1 MFANSD
7 VSVDGEELFKRFQ
20 GCRIVDAM
28 AFVEPVLDPN
38 DYNRP
43 YASYEGF
50 TLGCALRYDTESD
63 PQEQTLLQY
72 AWFVRLPNGRF
83 VASDFVDGKE
93 LNGIVQDVRNG
104 EKRRGLD
111 PSLLV
116 GEAMGQQAE
125 VLKKLVSEEP
135 EIPIVSANFNEWV
148 QHRLPTKAE
157 IKEGLEADTPI
168 HNRIEQGLTYL
179 NDVFKD
185 IDTNKAKKY
194 VRMCRPKGERLIKN
208 AGLTSKELAVGLTD
222 MAKAVATAGQE
233 AMLTLSGPEV
243 QAITRALLALE
254 GRIQGISDSVVEKIK
269 AVQEELAKKEDGVDF
284 TAQNTIAGP
293 DEEVSRKI
301 AETKQIVD
309 ALEPGER
316 GKIWDTYFDYL
327 NEAQARQELTSENE
341 QRALAAGLGLGAD
354 PMVAVE
360 TVVSLAQNDALVNQT
375 IENALEQDLQ
385 MSPEAITQKI
395 LDERHKENEHRKL
408 VAAKEGKKPVLLSRY
423 TKEGFPIRA
432 ETLGP
437 YVKARVQS
445 ERIEA
450 INDCEHKLKEGL
462 APTANQLRL
471 YTAKNLAG
479 VSIVKTL
486 LDREADPDLMSKAQH
501 LVTQVPAQP
510 EVVKT
515 VVQKPTVQQ
524 DDIPYEKEKVRKTG
538 HGRTLTRSKSGE
550 H

>member
-28 AFVEPVLDPN
+28 AFVEPKLDPN
-38 DYNRP
+38 DYNRS

-63 PQEQTLLQY
+63 PQQQTLLQY
-72 AWFVRLPNGRF
+72 AWFVRLPDGRF

-116 GEAMGQQAE
+116 GEAMGQQVE

-148 QHRLPTKAE
+148 HHRLPTKSA
-157 IKEGLEADTPI
+157 IKEGLEAD
-168 HNRIEQGLTYL
+168 
-179 NDVFKD
+179 
-185 IDTNKAKKY
+185 KAKNY
-194 VRMCRPKGERLIKN
+194 VHLYRPMGERLIKN

-243 QAITRALLALE
+243 QAVTRALLALE
-254 GRIQGISDSVVEKIK
+254 GRIQGISDSVFEKIK
-269 AVQEELAKKEDGVDF
+269 AVQEELAKKKDGVDF

-293 DEEVSRKI
+293 DAEVSRKI

-316 GKIWDTYFDYL
+316 GQIWDTYFDYL
-327 NEAQARQELTSENE
+327 NEAQARQELTTENE
-341 QRALAAGLGLGAD
+341 QRALAATLGLGAD

-375 IENALEQDLQ
+375 IENALEHDLQ
-385 MSPEAITQKI
+385 MSPETITQKI

-450 INDCEHKLKEGL
+450 INDCEHRLKEGL

-486 LDREADPDLMSKAQH
+486 LDREADPDLMSKAQN

-515 VVQKPTVQQ
+515 VVQKPAQQQ

-538 HGRTLTRSKSGE
+538 HGRTLTRSKTGE

>member
-1 MFANSD
+1 MLANSTI
-7 VSVDGEELFKRFQ
+7 SVDGEELFNRFQ

-28 AFVEPVLDPN
+28 AFVEPKLDP
-38 DYNRP
+38 DEYSRP

-63 PQEQTLLQY
+63 PQQQTLLQY
-72 AWFVRLPNGRF
+72 AWFVRLPDGRF

-93 LNGIVQDVRNG
+93 LDGIVQEVRQG
-104 EKRRGLD
+104 EKRQGTD

-125 VLKKLVSEEP
+125 VLKKLIAEEP
-135 EIPIVSANFNEWV
+135 EIAFVQANFNAWV
-148 QHRLPTKAE
+148 QHRLPTKSE
-157 IKEGLEADTPI
+157 IKEGLVADNPI
-168 HNRIEQGLTYL
+168 HTRIEKGLTYL
-179 NDVFKD
+179 NNAFKD
-185 IDTNKAKKY
+185 IDTDKAKRY
-194 VRMCRPKGERLIKN
+194 VHLYGPTGERLIKN
-208 AGLTSKELAVGLTD
+208 AGLTSKEIAVGLTD

-233 AMLTLSGPEV
+233 AMLTLSGPEI
-243 QAITRALLALE
+243 QAVTRALLALE
-254 GRIQGISDSVVEKIK
+254 GRIQGISDSVFDKIK
-269 AVQEELAKKEDGVDF
+269 AVQEELARKKDGVDF
-284 TAQNTIAGP
+284 SAQNTIAGP
-293 DEEVSRKI
+293 DLVISQKI
-301 AETKQIVD
+301 AEAKKMVD
-309 ALEPGER
+309 ALEPAQR
-316 GKIWDTYFDYL
+316 GQIWDKYFDYL
-327 NEAQARQELTSENE
+327 NEAQARQELTTEAE
-341 QRALAAGLGLGAD
+341 QRALSASLGLGSD
-354 PMVAVE
+354 PMAAVE
-360 TVVSLAQNDALVNQT
+360 TVSLLAQNDALVNQT
-375 IENALEQDLQ
+375 IENALEHDLQ

-432 ETLGP
+432 ETLGA

-445 ERIEA
+445 ERIEK

-471 YTAKNLAG
+471 YTAKNLGG

-501 LVTQVPAQP
+501 LLTQTQVEPQT
-510 EVVKT
+510 VKAA
-515 VVQKPTVQQ
+515 VQKPAQ
-524 DDIPYEKEKVRKTG
+524 DDIPYQKEAVHKTG